1 MRDVAGWLAGKG
13 FISTKNARLGDAG
26 MGLPG
31 TPPALAADI
40 SYFVAG
46 GVSYPLSRTIIIEA
60 IRLTHSRLAKHA

>member
-31 TPPALAADI
+31 TPPAL
-40 SYFVAG
+40 G
-46 GVSYPLSRTIIIEA
+46 MEC
-60 IRLTHSRLAKHA
+60 